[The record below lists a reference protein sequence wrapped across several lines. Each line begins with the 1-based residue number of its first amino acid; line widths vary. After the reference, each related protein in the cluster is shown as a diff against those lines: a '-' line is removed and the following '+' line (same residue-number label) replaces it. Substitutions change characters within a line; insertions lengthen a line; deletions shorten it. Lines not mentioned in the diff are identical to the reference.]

1 MSLMDTFVQIF
12 EFDTG
17 QTDDAFNR
25 VSKSMNDI
33 IAEMKRAQQSATIGE
48 GGHSIYSNIIRK
60 IGRIIIK

>member
-33 IAEMKRAQQSATIGE
+33 IAEMKRAQQSATM
-48 GGHSIYSNIIRK
+48 GG
-60 IGRIIIK
+60 